1 MSVAGLLE
9 AATALVLLWQ
19 ESHQISR
26 CLHSLQHQGVCR
38 KGKPR
43 SWEEEKALVW
53 LYPPSRPRLCQP
65 NPGVSQQVC
74 ESPRSK
80 DGGGGVLG
88 GRRLDREYGA
98 RGHCGRTVQW
108 LRKKFGNKRA
118 LLCPLALPFI
128 SRVTLDRLL
137 SLSGP
142 QCAPLSD

>member
-9 AATALVLLWQ
+9 AATALVLLRQ

-26 CLHSLQHQGVCR
+26 CLHGLQHQGVCR

-43 SWEEEKALVW
+43 SREEEKALVW

-65 NPGVSQQVC
+65 NPRVSQQVF

-88 GRRLDREYGA
+88 GRRLEREYGA
-98 RGHCGRTVQW
+98 RGSLWQDGAVVTQEVWEQESS
-108 LRKKFGNKRA
+108 
-118 LLCPLALPFI
+118 ALPPG
-128 SRVTLDRLL
+128 SAVY
-137 SLSGP
+137 
-142 QCAPLSD
+142 